1 MSQRYTRV
9 LTIAGSDSGGGAG
22 IQADLKTFAALG
34 CYGLSAVTV
43 VTVQNTQGVRRIY
56 PVPPEVVADQV
67 RAVLEDM
74 GTDAVKIGMLHSA
87 ATVRVAAEV
96 LAEFS
101 VGPIVLDPVL
111 TATSGEP
118 LSEAALVAAL
128 KEHLLPLVTLITP
141 NISEAEAL
149 TGRSVAGVEDFE
161 EVCQSLAD
169 LGCRNVL
176 LKGGHLTGDEVEDWF
191 YQDGGAPQFHK
202 WRNPRINTRNT
213 HGTGCTL
220 SSAIAAYLAQG
231 HLLVAAVEQGRD
243 YLQEALAA
251 GADYRLGQG
260 HGPLHHFY
268 RHWGGETGGA
278 D

>member
-43 VTVQNTQGVRRIY
+43 VTVQNTVGVEEVF
-56 PVPPEVVADQV
+56 PVPAAVVGRQV
-67 RAVLEDM
+67 GVVLGDI
-74 GTDAVKIGMLHSA
+74 GANAVKIGMLHSA
-87 ATVRVAAEV
+87 ETVRVATEV

-111 TATSGEP
+111 TATSGVP
-118 LSEAALVAAL
+118 LSDAALVAAL

-141 NISEAEAL
+141 NIGEAEAL

-176 LKGGHLTGDEVEDWF
+176 LKGGHLTGDEVEDWL

-220 SSAIAAYLAQG
+220 SSAIAAFLAQG
-231 HLLVAAVEQGRD
+231 ADVVTAVERGRA

-251 GADYRLGQG
+251 GVPFRLGRG
-260 HGPLHHFY
+260 AGPVHHFY
-268 RHWGGETGGA
+268 RSWKGE
-278 D
+278 DQP